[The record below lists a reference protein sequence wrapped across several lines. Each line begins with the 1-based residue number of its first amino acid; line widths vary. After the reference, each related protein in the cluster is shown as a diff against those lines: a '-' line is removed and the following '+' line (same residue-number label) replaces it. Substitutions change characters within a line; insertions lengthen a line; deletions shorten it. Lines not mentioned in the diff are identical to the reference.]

1 MLNEWIK
8 DMTNWFKYDTK
19 AICLFCLCLLLS
31 LPSYSNQ
38 STIINKIKLLEDD
51 FKSLSSEFYQDAS
64 SYSDTS
70 LQKITDINLLLIK
83 VNKLNA
89 SNNSIS
95 AIQLIYFNL
104 DMVKDNLDTEA
115 VFDIMEL
122 LLDKNEWNLA
132 NSLFRTIK
140 DDGDKS
146 LLATVQFLFAK
157 YHAQRNEW
165 NQVNKLL
172 EGNFAELS
180 EENAAYAYLLNGSA
194 LQHLKKHRQAVSN
207 YNKIKATSQ
216 YYNYAQLNT
225 AIANIRQGWWTDAQ
239 LKIRSLIKE
248 YNKNNED
255 ELTNRLYLVLGYALL
270 QREYYR
276 DARQAF
282 RNIGLNSRY
291 TNRALLGIG
300 LTATSQGDYIGGLN
314 ALTILK
320 DKKTFDL
327 SVDESYLLVPY
338 IYEKLQQENTVT
350 STYSEAMSY
359 YQKRIKLLNNISNRH
374 SNIFSLE
381 YDKNTSSFIIQNNS
395 LDYGNKFPESFI
407 KNFHKLNELNK
418 ASSNIEI
425 KNKITGLTK
434 KYDSIFQEIIK
445 DLTSKREEY
454 LKSYLNQSR
463 YGLARLYDSSSEA
476 SDQ

>member
-1 MLNEWIK
+1 E
-8 DMTNWFKYDTK
+8 
-19 AICLFCLCLLLS
+19 
-31 LPSYSNQ
+31 
-38 STIINKIKLLEDD
+38 
-51 FKSLSSEFYQDAS
+51 FKSLSSEFYQDTS

-70 LQKITDINLLLIK
+70 QQKIADINLLLIK

-89 SNNSIS
+89 SNDSIT
-95 AIQLIYFNL
+95 AIQLIYYNL
-104 DMVKDNLDTEA
+104 TTVKDNLDTQA
-115 VFDIMEL
+115 VFDIIEL

-140 DDGDKS
+140 DDGDQS

-165 NQVNKLL
+165 IQVNNLL
-172 EGNFAELS
+172 EGHFAELS
-180 EENAAYAYLLNGSA
+180 EENSAYAYLLNGSA

-207 YNKIKATSQ
+207 YNKIKNTSQ

-239 LKIRSLIKE
+239 VKIRNLIKE
-248 YNKNNED
+248 YNKSNEN

-276 DARQAF
+276 DAREAF
-282 RNIGLNSRY
+282 RHIGLNSRY

-338 IYEKLQQENTVT
+338 IYEKLQQENIVN

-359 YQKRIKLLNNISNRH
+359 YQKRIKHLNNISKRH
-374 SNIFSLE
+374 SILTSLE
-381 YDKNTSSFIIQNNS
+381 YDNNTKSFIIQNNK
-395 LDYGNKFPESFI
+395 LNYGNKFPESFI
-407 KNFHKLNELNK
+407 RSFKKLNELNK
-418 ASSNIEI
+418 FTSN
-425 KNKITGLTK
+425 KALTKKINRLTK
-434 KYDSIFQEIIK
+434 KYDLIFQIIINN
-445 DLTSKREEY
+445 LTSQRKEY

-463 YGLARLYDSSSEA
+463 YGLARLYDSNSET
-476 SDQ
+476 SEQ